1 MSYYNN
7 DDKLD
12 RRRAE
17 SDRFLRSTGLVRNE
31 YGHYD
36 DPDKP
41 WRTGAYI
48 DPYTGQIHRDM

>member
-7 DDKLD
+7 DDELD
-12 RRRAE
+12 KRRAE

-36 DPDKP
+36 NPDKS
-41 WRTGAYI
+41 WQTGAWI
-48 DPYTGQIHRDM
+48 DPSTGKIMRDM

>member
-1 MSYYNN
+1 MGYYSNN
-7 DDKLD
+7 EELE
-12 RRRAE
+12 RRKAK
-17 SDRFLRSTGLVRNE
+17 SDSFLRSTGMVRDE

-48 DPYTGQIHRDM
+48 DKSTGEIHRDM